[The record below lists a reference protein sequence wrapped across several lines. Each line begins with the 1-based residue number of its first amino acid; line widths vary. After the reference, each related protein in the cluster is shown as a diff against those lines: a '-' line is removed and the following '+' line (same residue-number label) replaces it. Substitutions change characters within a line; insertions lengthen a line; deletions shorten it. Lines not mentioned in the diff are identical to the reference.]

1 MAKETTKETFASLGK
16 QEALRRLFEG
26 SGYEPFAPSAHRFFQ
41 EGIDFNL
48 VYFPLRHLGYK
59 VVVAVAGELLAAL
72 RHPERLSVVL
82 GVSAK
87 LDFEQISEFWDGVKT
102 AAGEY
107 GFSSLSLD
115 LAPSQNGLLISVCG
129 GGKMRALTE
138 TGIPSAKSKDVLFV
152 SGRLGAAYLGFRVLE
167 KERFRFENGQEKSED
182 LERYRMLVGAYLK
195 PELDP
200 GILTRLEDAGT
211 IPSAAC
217 LITHGLSDAV
227 KRIAR
232 RTGFGAKVYT
242 GRIPFEGNSFELGKK
257 LDVDPIS
264 AAMNGGDDYQ
274 LMVAI
279 PIGQAESFRREFPT
293 FEAVGHLALPEVGT
307 VLVTP
312 EGAELQLRAQGWN
325 EEDSSNPQ

>member
-1 MAKETTKETFASLGK
+1 MAKSTTKDTFASLGK
-16 QEALRRLFEG
+16 QEALRLLFESGG
-26 SGYEPFAPSAHRFFQ
+26 SQPFESGAHRLFQ
-41 EGIDFNL
+41 EGIDFSL

-59 VVVAVAGELLAAL
+59 TVVAAAGELLAHL
-72 RHPERLSVVL
+72 QHPERLSVVL

-87 LDFEQISEFWDGVKT
+87 LDYEQVSAFWDGVKT
-102 AAGEY
+102 AAEEY

-115 LAPSQNGLLISVCG
+115 LAPSPNGLLISVCA

-138 TGIPSAKSKDVLFV
+138 TGIPPAKTKDVLFV
-152 SGRLGAAYLGFRVLE
+152 SGRLGAAYLGFSLLE
-167 KERFRFENGQEKSED
+167 KERLRFEAGEEKSED
-182 LERYRMLVGAYLK
+182 LESYRMLVGAYLK

-227 KRIAR
+227 KRLAR
-232 RTGFGAKVYT
+232 KTGLGAKVYT
-242 GRIPFEGNSFELGKK
+242 GRIPFEGNSFELGRK
-257 LDVDPIS
+257 LDIDPVS

-274 LMVAI
+274 LLVAV
-279 PIGQAESFRREFPT
+279 PIGQAETFRREFPD
-293 FEAVGHLALPEVGT
+293 FEVVGHLALPEAGT

-312 EGAELQLRAQGWN
+312 EGAELQLRAQGWS
-325 EEDSSNPQ
+325 D